1 MKIRPIALFILAI
14 VLSASCTQ
22 KNLNKDFN
30 RLIVGKWKL
39 ATLTKGTNEIK
50 AATETIFQFTADRQ
64 MIIKNNDKRQKT
76 TYFIKNDILTVD
88 DGVITDI
95 REELKIEKLDNEN
108 FIISFKIDGNESKMN
123 FKRLQQVN

>member
-14 VLSASCTQ
+14 ALSASCTQ

-39 ATLTKGTNEIK
+39 STLTKGEKEVK
-50 AATETIFQFTADRQ
+50 AATETTFYFTADRQ
-64 MIIKNNDKRQKT
+64 MIIKNNDKEQKT
-76 TYFIKNDILTVD
+76 NYFIKGDALIVD

-95 REELKIEKLDNEN
+95 REELKIEKLDTET

-123 FKRLQQVN
+123 FKRII